1 MQTSENIQ
9 EVVGALLA
17 AQAEFEVLSKS
28 SNNPFF
34 NSKYVALPDLVKA
47 VNPVLAKHGLG
58 VAQLVSNVDGSDAL
72 TTTLFHSSGQFISST
87 AMLHLVKND
96 PQAHGSA
103 ITYMRRYAYMSILGL
118 VADEDDDGNAASI
131 SGGQRTPAKSYTK
144 PSGGTN
150 QGTSSGSGKPAS
162 EQMTRAVWAISHKGL
177 NWDDSQMYDFLDE
190 QTGRK
195 INELSDLTFDE
206 AKAVIDALK
215 TLQEG

>member
-9 EVVGALLA
+9 SVVEALLK

-34 NSKYVALPDLVKA
+34 HSKYVALPDLVKE

-58 VAQLVSNVDGSDAL
+58 ITQLVSNVNGADAL

-118 VADEDDDGNAASI
+118 VADEDDDGNAAS
-131 SGGQRTPAKSYTK
+131 QAPAAKSTYSK
-144 PSGGTN
+144 PATARPAAGA
-150 QGTSSGSGKPAS
+150 SGKPAT

-177 NWDDSQMYDFLDE
+177 GWDDAQMLDFLDE
-190 QTGRK
+190 KTGRK
-195 INELSDLTFDE
+195 INELADLTFDE